1 MSIRM
6 RGALLVAAILSVA
19 ATPLVAQQRVA
30 FVNTQRILSEMP
42 QRAAAE
48 AQMRVALEALA
59 ARQQVMVDSLNGM
72 IAAFEKDSSSLPQ
85 AERVTRFQ
93 AMQAYDARYRDTLE
107 VLERESQQAQATVMQ
122 PLYDQIRIA
131 LDEERAASNYTM
143 IIDLSAQ
150 TSQIV
155 AFDRNLDISDKVL
168 TRIRAAAAPA
178 RPGTAPAPAAQRP
191 PAQTPAAGNT
201 PATPAATTPRPA
213 TPGPVAQPSG
223 VRRP

>member
-6 RGALLVAAILSVA
+6 RGALLVAAFLSVA
-19 ATPLVAQQRVA
+19 ATPLAAQQPKIA
-30 FVNTQRILSEMP
+30 FVNTQRILAEMP

-48 AQMRVALEALA
+48 AQMRTALEALS

-72 IAAFEKDSSSLPQ
+72 IAAFEKDSATLAQP
-85 AERVTRFQ
+85 ERVARFQ

-107 VLERESQQAQATVMQ
+107 VLERESQAAQAAVMQ
-122 PLYDQIRIA
+122 PLYDQIRVA
-131 LDEERAASNYTM
+131 LDEVRTADSYTM
-143 IIDLSAQ
+143 ILDLSAQ
-150 TSQIV
+150 TSQVV

-168 TRIRAAAAPA
+168 ARIRASAAPA
-178 RPGTAPAPAAQRP
+178 RPGTAPAAQRP
-191 PAQTPAAGNT
+191 PAQAPAGTP
-201 PATPAATTPRPA
+201 PATTPARPA